1 MKLKNYNLIKK
12 TSSDNYNPFNWANFS
27 ETAKNYTLYRKYL
40 GSKIVILNNSNIV
53 FKKNTDGS
61 IDFDTKRNFDDLFL
75 DLKDAGFKIN
85 DSDFKSILKSSQI
98 QRTDKNPNEVEH
110 IIINN

>member
-40 GSKIVILNNSNIV
+40 DQNC
-53 FKKNTDGS
+53 
-61 IDFDTKRNFDDLFL
+61 
-75 DLKDAGFKIN
+75 
-85 DSDFKSILKSSQI
+85 
-98 QRTDKNPNEVEH
+98 NPK
-110 IIINN
+110 